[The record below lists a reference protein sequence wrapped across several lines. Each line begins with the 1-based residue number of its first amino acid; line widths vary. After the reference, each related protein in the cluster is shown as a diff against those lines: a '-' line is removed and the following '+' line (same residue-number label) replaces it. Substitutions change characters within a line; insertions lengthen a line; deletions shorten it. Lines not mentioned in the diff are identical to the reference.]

1 MSRGLMPVG
10 LMKGARPRRLRR
22 LMELPPELARGR
34 VVYALCRPLYGSP
47 LAGLSFRGLGE
58 ASIRP
63 VKADAWPGSP
73 ERGRAIAEGLFRL
86 AGQEIREPAPLGRPV
101 GAEKEWRAAFNGFA
115 WLGDLMALGPAAAP
129 VARAFVQRWIE
140 ENPRFEALAWRPD
153 VIGRRLA
160 SWLAEPALLEDAGDP
175 ASIGRLREAM
185 AKQARHLALVLPAGL
200 CGERLLSAVKGLV
213 YAGLSLGAEGLL
225 QAGLK
230 HLKLALPRQLLADG
244 GHVERS
250 PAVQLAVLRDLVDI
264 RAALE
269 AAGREPPVELANAI
283 AAMAPALRMFQS
295 GDGGLA
301 LFNDSDEGPAGAV
314 DLALLRADAKAPALA
329 SAPQSGFE
337 RLAAGGSLLLA
348 DAGRPAAPGFD
359 SHAHAGTLSF
369 EFSHGRER
377 LIVNCGAQAGGADW
391 RLAQRSTAAHST
403 LSVDDTNSSLLLED
417 GEGIARRPGNV
428 LARREEAEGNAWL
441 DLSHD
446 GYRQHFGLVHHR
458 RLYLSADGTDLR
470 GQDRLEAAGGRR
482 SSAGRFALRFHLHPD
497 VHASLALDGQ
507 AVLLR
512 LPRGGGF
519 RLRVAGGE
527 VALAESVYLGRPG
540 ERRRCQQLA
549 VTGEIQAAGA
559 EVKWSLTK
567 ESRKK

>member
-1 MSRGLMPVG
+1 MA
-10 LMKGARPRRLRR
+10 GARPRRLRR
-22 LMELPPELARGR
+22 LMELPPDLARGR
-34 VVYALCRPLYGSP
+34 LLYALCRPLYGSP
-47 LAGLSFRGLGE
+47 LEGFRFRSRGE
-58 ASIRP
+58 TTIQP

-73 ERGRAIAEGLFRL
+73 ERGREIARGLFRL
-86 AGQEIREPAPLGRPV
+86 AGQEIREPVPLGRPV
-101 GAEKEWRAAFNGFA
+101 GAEAQWRVAFNGFA
-115 WLGDLMALGPAAAP
+115 WLCDLMALGPGAAAI
-129 VARAFVQRWIE
+129 ARAFVQRWLD
-140 ENPRFEALAWRPD
+140 ENQHFEAVAWRPD
-153 VIGRRLA
+153 VIGRRL
-160 SWLAEPALLEDAGDP
+160 SFWLAEPALLGAGDDP
-175 ASIGRLREAM
+175 ATIKRLHEAVTR
-185 AKQARHLALVLPAGL
+185 QARHLGHVLPAGL
-200 CGERLLSAVKGLV
+200 CGEELLAAVKGLV
-213 YAGLSLGAEGLL
+213 YAGLALGGGEGLL

-230 HLKLALPRQLLADG
+230 HLRLALPRQLLADG

-269 AAGREPPVELANAI
+269 AAGREPPAELASGI

-295 GDGGLA
+295 GDGRLA
-301 LFNDSDEGPAGAV
+301 LFNDSNEGPAGAV

-329 SAPQSGFE
+329 SAPQSGFQ
-337 RLAAGGSLLLA
+337 RLAAGASLLLA

-377 LIVNCGAQAGGADW
+377 LIVNCGAQAGGTEW

-403 LSVDDTNSSLLLED
+403 LSADDTNSSLLLED
-417 GEGIARRPGNV
+417 GAGIARRPANV
-428 LARREEAEGNAWL
+428 LATREEAEGNAWL

-446 GYRQHFGLVHHR
+446 GYRPRFGLVHDR

-482 SSAGRFALRFHLHPD
+482 SSAGRFALRFHLHPE

-540 ERRRCQQLA
+540 ERRRCQQVA

>member
-1 MSRGLMPVG
+1 
-10 LMKGARPRRLRR
+10 MKRARPRRFRR
-22 LMELPPELARGR
+22 LMELPPDLARGR
-34 VVYALCRPLYGSP
+34 VVYALCRPLYRSP
-47 LAGLSFRGLGE
+47 LAGLLLRRRGE
-58 ASIRP
+58 AAIQP
-63 VKADAWPGSP
+63 VGADAWPGSP
-73 ERGRAIAEGLFRL
+73 ERGREIAQGLFRL
-86 AGQEIREPAPLGRPV
+86 AGQEIREPVPLGRPV

-153 VIGRRLA
+153 VTGRRLA
-160 SWLAEPALLEDAGDP
+160 SWLGEPAVLDAGEDP
-175 ASIGRLREAM
+175 AAARRLQDSVGQ
-185 AKQARHLALVLPAGL
+185 QARHLAQVLPAGL
-200 CGERLLSAVKGLV
+200 CGERLLAAVKGLV
-213 YAGLSLGAEGLL
+213 YAGLALGGSEALL

-230 HLKLALPRQLLADG
+230 QLKLTLPRQLFSDG
-244 GHVERS
+244 GHRERS

-269 AAGREPPVELANAI
+269 AAGREPPADLAAAI

-295 GDGGLA
+295 ADGGLA

-329 SAPQSGFE
+329 SAPHSGFE
-337 RLAAGGSLLLA
+337 RLAAGASVLLV

-377 LIVNCGAQAGGADW
+377 LIVNCGAQPGGGEW

-403 LSVDDTNSSLLLED
+403 LSVDDTNSSLLLEG
-417 GEGIARRPGNV
+417 GEGVALRPANV
-428 LARREEAEGNAWL
+428 PVTREEAEGNAWL

-446 GYRQHFGLVHHR
+446 GYRPRFGLTHYR
-458 RLYLSADGTDLR
+458 RLYLSADGMDLR
-470 GQDRLEAAGGRR
+470 GQDRLEPAGGRR

-512 LPRGGGF
+512 LARGGGF

-540 ERRRCQQLA
+540 ERRRCQQVA
-549 VTGEIQAAGA
+549 VTGEIQATGA

-567 ESRKK
+567 ESRKR

>member
-1 MSRGLMPVG
+1 
-10 LMKGARPRRLRR
+10 
-22 LMELPPELARGR
+22 MELPPDLARGR
-34 VVYALCRPLYGSP
+34 VLYALCRPLYGSP
-47 LAGLSFRGLGE
+47 IAGLRLRRRGG
-58 ASIRP
+58 ASIQP
-63 VKADAWPGSP
+63 VKTDAWPRSP
-73 ERGRAIAEGLFRL
+73 ERGRDIAQGLFRL
-86 AGQEIREPAPLGRPV
+86 AGQEIREPVPLGRPV
-101 GAEKEWRAAFNGFA
+101 GAEKEWRVAFNGFA
-115 WLGDLMALGPAAAP
+115 WLGDLAALGPAAAP

-140 ENPRFEALAWRPD
+140 ENQRFEALAWRLD
-153 VIGRRLA
+153 VMGRRLA
-160 SWLAEPALLEDAGDP
+160 SWLGEPVLVDAGEDP
-175 ASIGRLREAM
+175 AARGRLCWSV
-185 AKQARHLALVLPAGL
+185 AKQARHLASVLPAGL
-200 CGERLLSAVKGLV
+200 CGERVLSAVKGLV
-213 YAGLSLGAEGLL
+213 YAGLALGGESLL

-230 HLKLALPRQLLADG
+230 QLKLALPRQLLADG
-244 GHVERS
+244 GHAERS
-250 PAVQLAVLRDLVDI
+250 PAVQLSVLRDLVDI

-269 AAGREPPVELANAI
+269 AAGHEPPAELARAI

-314 DLALLRADAKAPALA
+314 DLVLLRADAKAPALA

-337 RLAAGGSLLLA
+337 RLAAGASMLLV
-348 DAGRPAAPGFD
+348 DAGRPAGPGFD
-359 SHAHAGTLSF
+359 SHAHAGTLGF

-377 LIVNCGAQAGGADW
+377 LIVNCGAQESGGDW

-417 GEGIARRPGNV
+417 GEGIARRPANV
-428 LARREEAEGNAWL
+428 TATREEAEGNSWL

-446 GYRQHFGLVHHR
+446 GYRPRFGLVHHR

-470 GQDRLEAAGGRR
+470 GQDRLESAGGKR

-540 ERRRCQQLA
+540 ERRRCQQVA

-567 ESRKK
+567 ESRRK